1 MTHRSFAAYRRH
13 RQPPYWLLPLF
24 LLIIF
29 YCTPPESE
37 SALDLSANAPT
48 DHVRVFLIA
57 PEDGGALGRKVG
69 CSDSAVAVEVV
80 LPKPRPALEGSL
92 EALFSLESRYHG
104 ASGLY
109 NPLYAS
115 PLEIEAIQREG
126 SEARIRLGGYV
137 ELGGDCDGPRMLAQ
151 LTETAL
157 QFPDV
162 QRVTFFLGN
171 KPLRQLLADRK

>member
-1 MTHRSFAAYRRH
+1 MYRRH
-13 RQPPYWLLPLF
+13 RHLPYWLLPVM
-24 LLIIF
+24 LLAIF
-29 YCTPPESE
+29 YCTPPETE
-37 SALDLSANAPT
+37 SALDLSANSLT
-48 DHVRVFLIA
+48 DRVQVYLIA

-80 LPKPRPALEGSL
+80 LPKARPALEGSL
-92 EALFSLESRYHG
+92 EALFALESRYDG
-104 ASGLY
+104 TSGLY

-115 PLEIEAIQREG
+115 PLEIETIQRVG

-137 ELGGDCDGPRMLAQ
+137 EIGDDCDGPRMLAQ

-162 QRVTFFLGN
+162 QRVTFFLGD
-171 KPLRQLLADRK
+171 KPLRQLLAGQK